1 VSGDCDR
8 NGLLDACEPPA
19 CPADITHDGLVSG
32 DDLAVL
38 LASWSLGAASGA
50 DVDGSGLVD
59 GGDLAALLGGWG
71 PCP

>member
-1 VSGDCDR
+1 VS
-8 NGLLDACEPPA
+8 
-19 CPADITHDGLVSG
+19 V
-32 DDLAVL
+32 DDLAIL